1 LADDFPAG
9 IQATSDVVVG
19 EALSRVEDHLGAE
32 HLIIRQRIFDCPAFE
47 FPPLLRR
54 EFDLEWADSRHMAS
68 MEEAGKITRL
78 IR

>member
-1 LADDFPAG
+1 MADDFPAG

-32 HLIIRQRIFDCPAFE
+32 NLIIRQRIFDRPAFE
-47 FPPLLRR
+47 FSPFLRR
-54 EFDLEWADSRHMAS
+54 EFDTKWADSRHMAS
-68 MEEAGKITRL
+68 MVKAGQTASI